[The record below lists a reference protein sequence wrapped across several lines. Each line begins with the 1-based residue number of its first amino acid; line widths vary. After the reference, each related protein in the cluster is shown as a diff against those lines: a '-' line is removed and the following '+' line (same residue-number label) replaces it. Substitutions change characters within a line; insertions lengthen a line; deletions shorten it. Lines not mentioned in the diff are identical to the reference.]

1 MQDINIE
8 NTNEGVEFTELAA
21 KNKLLHR
28 YEARISEAYPQVFAA
43 FFQFIDKCKQ
53 LFILK

>member
-43 FFQFIDKCKQ
+43 FF
-53 LFILK
+53 